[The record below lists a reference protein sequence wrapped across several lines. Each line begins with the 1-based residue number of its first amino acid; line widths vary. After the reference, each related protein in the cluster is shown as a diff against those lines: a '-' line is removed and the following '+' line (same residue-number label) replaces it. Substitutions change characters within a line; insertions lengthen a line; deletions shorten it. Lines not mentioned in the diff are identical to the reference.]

1 MGLGRSRPRLRLRG
15 LCFGN
20 ATPHVRASSAS
31 RAEFSSN
38 DVHESSRDKADEI
51 GLETGGN
58 NRVMVVVDSSFEA
71 KGALDWALSHTIQK
85 QDNVILVH
93 LAKPT
98 NREDSNERK
107 FNLKA
112 YQLLLEMKNTCETKK
127 PGEMEHCSTYVTCC
141 IPLFLEVQVSVV
153 MLEAEEKGAAIV
165 QEAKQQSVSL
175 LVVGQRKRSLVRR
188 LMAKKWP
195 WMRTRSE
202 VVEYCIQNSPCMTIA
217 VRRKNKKLGGYLIS
231 TKRHKNFWL
240 LA

>member
-127 PGEMEHCSTYVTCC
+127 PG
-141 IPLFLEVQVSVV
+141 VQVSVV

>member
-1 MGLGRSRPRLRLRG
+1 MARVIDTDTGLGRSRPRLRLRG

-20 ATPHVRASSAS
+20 ATSHVRASSAS
-31 RAEFSSN
+31 RTEFSSN
-38 DVHESSRDKADEI
+38 DVHESCRDKADES
-51 GLETGGN
+51 GVETGGN

-71 KGALDWALSHTIQK
+71 KGALDWALSHTIQR

-93 LAKPT
+93 VAKPT

-107 FNLKA
+107 FNLK
-112 YQLLLEMKNTCETKK
+112 
-127 PGEMEHCSTYVTCC
+127 EMEHCSAYVTCC

-188 LMAKKWP
+188 LMAKRRLR
-195 WMRTRSE
+195 MRTRSE
-202 VVEYCIQNSPCMTIA
+202 VVEYCLKQNSPCMTIA
-217 VRRKNKKLGGYLIS
+217 VRRKIKKLGGYLIS
-231 TKRHKNFWL
+231 TKRHKNFWF

>member
-1 MGLGRSRPRLRLRG
+1 KKKGLGRSRPRLRLRG

-20 ATPHVRASSAS
+20 ATSHVRASSAS
-31 RAEFSSN
+31 RTEFSSN
-38 DVHESSRDKADEI
+38 DVHESCRDKADES
-51 GLETGGN
+51 GVDENGGN

-71 KGALDWALSHTIQK
+71 KGALDWALSRTIQR

-93 LAKPT
+93 VAKPT

-112 YQLLLEMKNTCETKK
+112 YQLLLKIKNICEIKK
-127 PGEMEHCSTYVTCC
+127 PR
-141 IPLFLEVQVSVV
+141 VQVSVV

-188 LMAKKWP
+188 LMAKRRLR
-195 WMRTRSE
+195 MRTRSE
-202 VVEYCIQNSPCMTIA
+202 VVEYCLKQNSPCMTIA
-217 VRRKNKKLGGYLIS
+217 VRRKIKKLGGYLIS
-231 TKRHKNFWL
+231 TKRHKNFWF